1 MKIAYTV
8 RLNDHHR
15 DIIQQACPEAEMLF
29 PETRID
35 GNNPYRPTL
44 VDLRIRDCDVI
55 LGHVNPEGL
64 AQAAPRLKWVHLTS
78 AGVDTCCGAIC
89 SITGRSS

>member
-15 DIIQQACPEAEMLF
+15 GIIQQACPEAEMLF

-44 VDLRIRDCDVI
+44 VDSRISDCDVI
-55 LGHVNPEGL
+55 LGHVNPEGWRRRR
-64 AQAAPRLKWVHLTS
+64 P
-78 AGVDTCCGAIC
+78 
-89 SITGRSS
+89 SSNGFT